1 MRRLCAT
8 LGIVVLSLAVCPARA
23 DAYFWAW
30 LDELSGP
37 HFIGFL
43 VEWRVYCKAE
53 SVAQERQALVKL
65 NASLRKELQEHS
77 DTLKTATDPDARRYF
92 GNAVLY
98 SASAVAYIEDAIKSI
113 DEDANRDVSPLVL
126 KAFVWRSHASA
137 HFEWGRKIVG
147 KRTDGETPPQ
157 EPAEKPL
164 PLGTRSFFPLVGG
177 ATLSLCNAKPLH
189 RDRQFLTVSVG
200 YAYRHEGCE
209 RRGQEP
215 DGDARRLLQCRD
227 HALPDGRDGRRP
239 CGLHVDD
246 TAQLS
251 EAVHSA
257 VHRRLPAVR
266 TEAQL
271 GVPRAVVARLL
282 PALQHHHLSDRI
294 RAWTLRWR
302 FAALHRGMGPRLG
315 VSRRHGSSDPED
327 AEAVVTAGR

>member
-1 MRRLCAT
+1 MRRLRAT

-53 SVAQERQALVKL
+53 SVAQERQSLVKL
-65 NASLRKELQEHS
+65 NASLQKALQEHT

-98 SASAVAYIEDAIKSI
+98 SGSAVAYIEDAIKSI
-113 DEDANRDVSPLVL
+113 DEDANRDVSPLVF

-177 ATLSLCNAKPLH
+177 ATLSLCNAKPLQ
-189 RDRQFLTVSVG
+189 RDRQYLTVSVG
-200 YAYRHEGCE
+200 YAYNTK
-209 RRGQEP
+209 
-215 DGDARRLLQCRD
+215 DAN
-227 HALPDGRDGRRP
+227 
-239 CGLHVDD
+239 
-246 TAQLS
+246 
-251 EAVHSA
+251 
-257 VHRRLPAVR
+257 
-266 TEAQL
+266 
-271 GVPRAVVARLL
+271 
-282 PALQHHHLSDRI
+282 
-294 RAWTLRWR
+294 
-302 FAALHRGMGPRLG
+302 AADKNRMVTLG
-315 VSRRHGSSDPED
+315 VSYNAVITPYLTVGTGGGLAAFTSTTQPNFQKLYIQPYIVDFRPFALKPNSEFLGPWWHVFYLRYSTIIFPTGFEPGRFGGVSPRYT
-327 AEAVVTAGR
+327 AEWVHALGFHADMAPVIRKMQKRW